1 MNTTTFAVSPAASG
15 GRDLRDARNDRL
27 FRYALVACVVFVLVA
42 LASAAL
48 SMLWGGRHALQ
59 MQGLSFF
66 FSAEWNPVENKF
78 GALAPIYGTL
88 VTALIA
94 MLIAVP
100 VSFGIA
106 FFLTEVAPRWL
117 RGPVG
122 TAIELLAG
130 IPSIIYGMW
139 GLFVLVPVMTVHVTP
154 WLNDNL
160 GTLPLIGPLFQG
172 PPLGIGM
179 LTAGFVLAIMVIPFI
194 SSVMREVFLTVPTR
208 LKESAYALGATRW
221 EVSWD
226 IVLPYTR
233 SAVIGGIFLG
243 LGRALGETMA
253 VAFVIGNSVRLTASV
268 LAVVLAC
275 ATALFGLFFLG
286 WILWTLVAKGIGGIH
301 WDLFT
306 RMTPPPM
313 EDGGLAN
320 AFFGSFVMCVMA
332 IAIGTPLGI
341 AAGTWLA
348 EYGNARK
355 AGTVVRFVN
364 DILLSAPSIVL
375 GLFIYTLYVMQT
387 GGNFSAFA
395 GALALAFIVL
405 PVVVRTTDEM
415 LRLVPV
421 QMREAALSLGIP
433 QWKVIVQVLYRSAS
447 AGIVTGILLA
457 LARISGET
465 APLLFT
471 AFGNQYWS
479 TNIMQPMAS
488 VPVVMNQFAASP
500 YESWQVLAWAGA
512 LVLTVFVLLVSLAAR
527 GLLLRN
533 KISHD

>member
-1 MNTTTFAVSPAASG
+1 MAS
-15 GRDLRDARNDRL
+15 ASDRL
-27 FRYALVACVVFVLVA
+27 Y
-42 LASAAL
+42 
-48 SMLWGGRHALQ
+48 
-59 MQGLSFF
+59 
-66 FSAEWNPVENKF
+66 
-78 GALAPIYGTL
+78 
-88 VTALIA
+88 
-94 MLIAVP
+94 
-100 VSFGIA
+100 
-106 FFLTEVAPRWL
+106 L
-117 RGPVG
+117 RRRI
-122 TAIELLAG
+122 T
-130 IPSIIYGMW
+130 
-139 GLFVLVPVMTVHVTP
+139 
-154 WLNDNL
+154 N
-160 GTLPLIGPLFQG
+160 
-172 PPLGIGM
+172 
-179 LTAGFVLAIMVIPFI
+179 
-194 SSVMREVFLTVPTR
+194 
-208 LKESAYALGATRW
+208 
-221 EVSWD
+221 
-226 IVLPYTR
+226 
-233 SAVIGGIFLG
+233 
-243 LGRALGETMA
+243 
-253 VAFVIGNSVRLTASV
+253 V
-268 LAVVLAC
+268 LAVLLAC

-286 WILWTLVAKGIGGIH
+286 WILWTLVSKAAGGINPA
-301 WDLFT
+301 LFT
-306 RMTPPPM
+306 QMTPPPM
-313 EDGGLAN
+313 QEGGLAN
-320 AFFGSFVMCVMA
+320 AFYGSAVMCAMA
-332 IAIGTPLGI
+332 IGIGTPLGVL
-341 AAGTWLA
+341 AGTWLA

-395 GALALAFIVL
+395 GALSLAFIVL